1 MSMGTIPRGIHSY
14 QELRKRWMVSVLIL
28 GGVGAGAAY
37 LLTASWFI
45 AAVCFLIGQMIS
57 FVDFFRLRK
66 ATDIWIEEML
76 SDLHID
82 VDDLG
87 SQLTPAFVMQ
97 QWELQMKKERSNP
110 LMTRG
115 KDERG
120 FTPGILESDLDSN
133 RDITQAEDREEYH
146 GLEDDL
152 TVAQQVKA
160 EADQRYAE
168 HAQQRWE
175 EAERNDPDLI
185 EAGVKRLG
193 DLVATDYFEKNHDP
207 NAVSKLMERQSSSDD
222 N

>member
-1 MSMGTIPRGIHSY
+1 MGTIPRGIHSY
-14 QELRKRWMVSVLIL
+14 QELRKRWVTSVLIL

-37 LLTASWFI
+37 LLTASWFV
-45 AAVCFLIGQMIS
+45 AALCFLVGQLIC
-57 FVDFFRLRK
+57 FADFFRLRK

-82 VDDLG
+82 VDEFG
-87 SQLTPAFVMQ
+87 SQLTPALVMQ

-120 FTPGILESDLDSN
+120 FTPGILESELDA
-133 RDITQAEDREEYH
+133 DQAITQAEDREEYH

-193 DLVATDYFEKNHDP
+193 DLVATDFFEKNHDP
-207 NAVSKLMERQSSSDD
+207 HAVSKLMERQSSSDD

>member
-1 MSMGTIPRGIHSY
+1 MGTIPRGIHSY

-37 LLTASWFI
+37 LLTASWFG

-57 FVDFFRLRK
+57 FADFFRLRK
-66 ATDIWIEEML
+66 ATDLWIEEML

-82 VDDLG
+82 IEYLG

-120 FTPGILESDLDSN
+120 FTPGILESDLDAN

-146 GLEDDL
+146 GIEDDL

-207 NAVSKLMERQSSSDD
+207 NAMSNLMERQSSSDD

>member
-1 MSMGTIPRGIHSY
+1 MGTIPRGIHSY
-14 QELRKRWMVSVLIL
+14 QELRKRWMFSVLVL
-28 GGVGAGAAY
+28 GSVGASTAY
-37 LLTASWFI
+37 LFTASLFI
-45 AAVCFLIGQMIS
+45 TTVCFLFAQVIS
-57 FVDFFRLRK
+57 FADFFRLRK
-66 ATDIWIEEML
+66 ATDLWIEEML

-82 VDDLG
+82 IDDFG

-120 FTPGILESDLDSN
+120 FTPGILESDLDTN

>member
-1 MSMGTIPRGIHSY
+1 MVSIPNGISSY
-14 QELRKRWMVSVLIL
+14 EALRKRWMISVLTLSGLGVL
-28 GGVGAGAAY
+28 GGY
-37 LLTASWFI
+37 MLTASVLVASLCLLLGQII
-45 AAVCFLIGQMIS
+45 AFSDYSRRRSM
-57 FVDFFRLRK
+57 
-66 ATDIWIEEML
+66 TDAWIEEML

-82 VDDLG
+82 IDDFEG
-87 SQLTPAFVMQ
+87 QLTPAGVLK
-97 QWELQMKKERSNP
+97 QWEAHMKKERTNP

-120 FTPGILESDLDSN
+120 FTPGIVESALDTSRTYN
-133 RDITQAEDREEYH
+133 EAEDREEH
-146 GLEDDL
+146 QGLEDEL
-152 TVAQQVKA
+152 TIAQQVKA

-207 NAVSKLMERQSSSDD
+207 NAVSKLMAQESSNDES
-222 N
+222 

>member
-1 MSMGTIPRGIHSY
+1 MGTIPRGIHSY
-14 QELRKRWMVSVLIL
+14 QELRKRWMISVLVL
-28 GGVGAGAAY
+28 GSVGASTAY
-37 LLTASWFI
+37 LLTASLFI
-45 AAVCFLIGQMIS
+45 TTVCFLCAQVIS
-57 FVDFFRLRK
+57 FADFFRLRK
-66 ATDIWIEEML
+66 ATDRWIEEML

-82 VDDLG
+82 IDDFG

-120 FTPGILESDLDSN
+120 FTPGILESDLDAN

-207 NAVSKLMERQSSSDD
+207 NAVSKLIERQSSSDD